1 MGVSTG
7 IYEELGILA
16 AAMALG
22 AGLAGLYDLLRIIRR
37 ILPRGILWV
46 SLEDFLYWAVV
57 CIVVFAFFYQENSGG
72 IRGYIV
78 GGIAVGAII
87 YHVLLGRWLVKGA
100 EYLAAWSKKQLKNL
114 KKAVTIM
121 VEKRFK

>member
-1 MGVSTG
+1 MGISTG
-7 IYEELGILA
+7 IYEELGLLA

-22 AGLAGLYDLLRIIRR
+22 AGLAGVYDLLRIARR
-37 ILPRGILWV
+37 IIPRGIVWV
-46 SLEDFLYWAVV
+46 SLEDFLYWAVA
-57 CIVVFAFFYQENSGG
+57 CIVIFAFFYQENAGG

-78 GGIAVGAII
+78 GGITAGAII
-87 YHVLLGRWLVKGA
+87 YHVLLGRWLVRGA
-100 EYLAAWSKKQLKNL
+100 AYLAGWSKKRLKNL

>member
-1 MGVSTG
+1 MGVSIG
-7 IYEELGILA
+7 IYEELAILA

-22 AGLAGLYDLLRIIRR
+22 AGMAGVYDLLRIVRR
-37 ILPRGILWV
+37 IIPRGIIWV
-46 SLEDFLYWAVV
+46 SLEDFLYWAVA
-57 CIVVFAFFYQENSGG
+57 CIVVFVFFYQENSGG

-78 GGIAVGAII
+78 GGITVGAII
-87 YHVLLGRWLVKGA
+87 YHVLLGRWLVKGTA
-100 EYLAAWSKKQLKNL
+100 YLVAWSKKRLKNL

>member
-7 IYEELGILA
+7 IYEELGILV

-22 AGLAGLYDLLRIIRR
+22 AGMAGLYDLLRIIRR
-37 ILPRGILWV
+37 ILPRGIFWV

-100 EYLAAWSKKQLKNL
+100 AYLAAWSKKQLKNL

>member
-1 MGVSTG
+1 M
-7 IYEELGILA
+7 
-16 AAMALG
+16 
-22 AGLAGLYDLLRIIRR
+22 
-37 ILPRGILWV
+37 
-46 SLEDFLYWAVV
+46 YWAVV

-100 EYLAAWSKKQLKNL
+100 AYLAAWSKKQLKNL